1 MNFYLQEIGKQWR
14 VLSIGDI
21 LYFRK
26 IILFKVWFR
35 VKLEVGRFLEVRV
48 VEIEELEVFMRLNG
62 QVLVIDEMWKVRMR
76 SILNEFQ
83 VLDVKIVQV
92 VVLLIM
98 IEIKEEELILEVCV
112 EGRVLG
118 ERNLRYYWDFYVE
131 LFREQI
137 YFLFGVQ
144 ERFRLVILIG
154 EF

>member
-35 VKLEVGRFLEVRV
+35 VKLEVGIFLEVRV